1 MENRDRSKMSQNTTP
16 TEGGDVN
23 RNTSS
28 NIGKEKSDSSAE
40 FGQNIGRS
48 ENPENEPSRRTNS
61 TSSSSGDAI
70 GNDRGR
76 GSQVE
81 REH

>member
-28 NIGKEKSDSSAE
+28 NVGKEKSDSSAE

-48 ENPENEPSRRTNS
+48 ENPENEPSRRTG
-61 TSSSSGDAI
+61 TSSGDAI
-70 GNDRGR
+70 GKDRGR
-76 GSQVE
+76 GSQGE
-81 REH
+81 SEH